1 MGSSDG
7 IFILGMTA
15 LTAVVLVWA
24 IDPNP
29 RYEIGDCFG
38 YNKQPVIGQV
48 MDRLNGMYVV
58 DFDPTAKETLTKAI
72 MLPYQLV
79 DNGTSKIPC
88 PQRYWKK

>member
-1 MGSSDG
+1 MDSSDG
-7 IFILGMTA
+7 IFILGMTT
-15 LTAVVLVWA
+15 LTAVVLWGA
-24 IDPNP
+24 YDPHP
-29 RYEIGDCFG
+29 KYEIGDCFG
-38 YNKQPVIGQV
+38 YDKQPVIAQV

-88 PQRYWKK
+88 PKRN

>member
-1 MGSSDG
+1 MNSFDG
-7 IFILGMTA
+7 LFFLGI
-15 LTAVVLVWA
+15 TAVTVVVLWGA

-38 YNKQPVIGQV
+38 YDHQPVIAQV

-72 MLPYQLV
+72 MLPFQLV

-88 PQRYWKK
+88 PRRDWRK